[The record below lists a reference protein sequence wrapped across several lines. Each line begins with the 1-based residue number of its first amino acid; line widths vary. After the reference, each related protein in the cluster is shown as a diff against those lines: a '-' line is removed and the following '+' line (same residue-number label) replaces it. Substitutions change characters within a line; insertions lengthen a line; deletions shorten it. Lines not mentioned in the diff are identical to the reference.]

1 MPVRYTSEF
10 RNILG
15 ILYKIDIIDD
25 DYSGSATDF
34 VLNGEEGATIKYQK
48 QGDRSYNLIKASSLG
63 FEFAVENANDLQF
76 ITDLSTANEARFKVK
91 LYRDNTFTGEDNP
104 TGADYVFNWGGIVLA
119 DVSGFKDNPYPFG
132 FKITA
137 TDGLGLLSSIKFTNL
152 DGTAKTGRQSILKWI
167 QHALKLTGTLDL
179 WAADDCFIQT
189 YIKWFE
195 VNTMTAEVD
204 DPADLMYLYYNS
216 FNDIGEDGQLK
227 PKTALQMLNVVCT
240 LLQARLSLVDGYWR
254 FQQVESM
261 DQVKKFYYYKKDIT
275 TFTPPSGTGGIYP
288 ITNTTLDIYGEL
300 LGSEFTGFYQRRQS
314 WQRPISDIKLTWEAG
329 GENENGNIYPL
340 FYSSFLQTP
349 ANQNNLEGQVLNAE
363 QYSETFGPYFL
374 PTENGWSQLG
384 QSTPPQLGGFID
396 VSTGDYQLKVSVT
409 IDFHLIKSSNNVGGA
424 NTYFNARFFRQYIKF
439 RFKDEDNVQ
448 SNDRYIKINNGGYTN
463 TDISPLVLG
472 GDDLPYGS
480 TGFGLSTQITADHT
494 DRIKFSSDF
503 MSLSSS
509 DPVGTSYSSSVEAN
523 FQTQTIPLDCTLEIL
538 ADDFADIKIVTAQ
551 GVEVGLD
558 DNTIFGNFTLK
569 MGVPKFVVQ
578 ILKDGEIINNQTTS
592 AYSVDTSNDLVQSGN
607 YTQEMYFGDGPNGIG
622 SKVIWIKTG
631 SGYTQST
638 LWNLNAETE
647 DKTIHRLAIE
657 SIVKFNRYHR
667 TTINANCIEGTGSS
681 GQPSELNNPARISR
695 RSFYNRAGV
704 FVYENYVFNG
714 GTYNLGMAEMVGQW
728 AKFEVASVSGVLI
741 NDNDVPEDDPESGG
755 ASFVLSPPNVST
767 EISNIDSI
775 TKLSAADGIL
785 IGDGATTSISVEA
798 LDGGLNDNFLLY
810 IADKAGNKIQGIKL
824 NGSAAKGATTLIV
837 DSFIPRFNF
846 SIGSY
851 IVPSVKSAMLQAPEN
866 LALGVTDTAI
876 YIKPQDF
883 NTTDDNNMVMY
894 SRKDMGSI
902 QGSEYDRREIY
913 CSSFIPA
920 GFEVVAVDVYSNQN
934 RDFDIKSSRIISNV
948 TVLEESGGTSNTT
961 LSVIPAWESVVDEY
975 IIITFYPAAAADEI
989 YGAKITIIKS

>member
-15 ILYKIDIIDD
+15 VLYKIDIIDD
-25 DYSGSATDF
+25 DYSGYATDF
-34 VLNGEEGATIKYQK
+34 ILNGEEGATIKYQK

-63 FEFAVENANDLQF
+63 FEFAVENTADLQF
-76 ITDLSTANEARFKVK
+76 IKDLSTANEARFKIK
-91 LYRDNTFTGEDNP
+91 LYRDNTFTGGNNP
-104 TGADYVFNWGGIVLA
+104 TGSDYQFNWGGIVLA
-119 DVSGFKDNPYPFG
+119 DVSGYKDNPYPFG

-152 DGTAKTGRQSILKWI
+152 DGTAKTGRESVLKWI

-195 VNTMTAEVD
+195 VNTMTPEVD

-261 DQVKKFYYYKKDIT
+261 DQVKKFFYYKKDIT
-275 TFTPPSGTGGIYP
+275 TFTPPSGTGDIYP
-288 ITNTTLDIYGEL
+288 PTNTSLDIYGEYF
-300 LGSEFTGFYQRRQS
+300 GAEFTGFYQRRQS

-349 ANQNNLEGQVLNAE
+349 ANQNNLEGQVLNSE

-374 PTENGWSQLG
+374 PTANGWSQLG

-396 VSTGDYQLKVSVT
+396 VSTGDYRVKVSVT
-409 IDFHLIKSSNNVGGA
+409 LDFHLIKTSNNVGGA
-424 NTYFNARFFRQYIKF
+424 NTYFNARFFRQNIKF
-439 RFKDEDNVQ
+439 RLKDEDNIQ
-448 SNDRYIKINNGGYTN
+448 SNDRYFRIDNGGYQN
-463 TDISPLVLG
+463 NDLSPLVLG
-472 GDDLPYGS
+472 ADDLPNGT
-480 TGFGLSTQITADHT
+480 TGWGLSTQITADST
-494 DRIKFSSDF
+494 DRVKFSSDF
-503 MSLSSS
+503 MSLASA
-509 DPVGTSYSSSVEAN
+509 DPVGTSYTSSVEAH
-523 FQTQTIPLDCTLEIL
+523 FQSQVIPLDCTLEVL

-551 GVEVGLD
+551 GLEVGLS

-569 MGVPKFVVQ
+569 MGVPMFTIQ

-638 LWNLNAETE
+638 LWNLNNDTE
-647 DKTIHRLAIE
+647 DKTIHKLAIE

-667 TTINANCIEGTGSS
+667 TTINTNCIEGKGSA
-681 GQPSELNNPARISR
+681 GQPTIYNNPSR
-695 RSFYNRAGV
+695 LYSRAFLDRAGA
-704 FVYENYVFNG
+704 FIYEKYVFNG
-714 GTYNLGMAEMVGQW
+714 GTYNLGMGEMVGQW
-728 AKFEVASVSGVLI
+728 AKFEVASLSGVLI
-741 NDNDVPEDDPESGG
+741 NDNDVPEDDPTGG
-755 ASFVLSPPNVST
+755 AGSFMISPPNVTT
-767 EISNIDSI
+767 EIANIDSI
-775 TKLSAADGIL
+775 TKLSAIDGIL
-785 IGDGATTSISVEA
+785 VGDGATTTISIDA
-798 LDGGLNDNFLLY
+798 LDVDLNDNFLLY
-810 IADKAGNKIQGIKL
+810 LVDKTGSKTQGIKL
-824 NGSAAKGATTLIV
+824 NGSAAKGATSIVV

-846 SIGSY
+846 SNGSY
-851 IVPSVKSAMLQAPEN
+851 IVPSVKSAMLQAPDN
-866 LALGVTDTAI
+866 LALGVTNSRI
-876 YIKPQDF
+876 YIKPDQF
-883 NTTDDNNMVMY
+883 KTWT
-894 SRKDMGSI
+894 STSI
-902 QGSEYDRREIY
+902 QSYTRDSLGSVQP
-913 CSSFIPA
+913 SSYASRTKVFASTFVPA
-920 GFEVVAVDVYSNQN
+920 GYKVTGFEVFSSQN
-934 RDFDIKSSRIISNV
+934 RAIQALSARIANDSIATIGTGTANTFQLITPWNSVNGDYFILTYEIGASS
-948 TVLEESGGTSNTT
+948 
-961 LSVIPAWESVVDEY
+961 
-975 IIITFYPAAAADEI
+975 DEI
-989 YGAKITIIKS
+989 YGAELHIGLI